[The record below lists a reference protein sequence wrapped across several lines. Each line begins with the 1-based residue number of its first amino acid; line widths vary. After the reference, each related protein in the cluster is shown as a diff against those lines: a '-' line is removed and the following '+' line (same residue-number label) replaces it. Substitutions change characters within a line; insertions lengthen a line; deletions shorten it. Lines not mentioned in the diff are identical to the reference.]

1 MTIRTTRT
9 TISFKAPFRLACFD
23 GDQPAGDYQL
33 ETDEELIEGV
43 SRLAYR
49 RVGAFLH
56 IPRGSGIAVYSV
68 NTQELETALAKD
80 RQSEPVEKDGSE
92 T

>member
-1 MTIRTTRT
+1 MTIRTTRA

-56 IPRGSGIAVYSV
+56 IPRGGGTTVYSV
-68 NTQELETALAKD
+68 DPQELETVLAKD
-80 RQSEPVEKDGSE
+80 RQSETIKKDGSE